1 MFTAHE
7 ARELAKKKNTP
18 EDIVNDILRNIK
30 IEARNGEYEFIY
42 ESSHS
47 SVVNTEVYKRL
58 KDLGYQVFT
67 TPTGVFMIRW

>member
-1 MFTAHE
+1 MFTANE

-18 EDIVNDILRNIK
+18 EDVVNDILRNIK
-30 IEARNGEYEFIY
+30 IEARHGEYEFIY

-58 KDLGYQVFT
+58 KNLGYQVFV
-67 TPTGVFMIRW
+67 TPSGVFMIRW

>member
-1 MFTAHE
+1 MFTAQE

-18 EDIVNDILRNIK
+18 EEVVNDILRNIK

-47 SVVNTEVYKRL
+47 SVVNTEVYQRL
-58 KDLGYQVFT
+58 KNLGYKVFT
-67 TPTGVFMIRW
+67 TTNGVFMIRW